1 MHIPPLPD
9 LVPEINKERQND
21 YPKEGP
27 QGKFLLH
34 TVNWLKQA
42 ITYSGIIALITV
54 VSSAF
59 FLVNAEEGKT
69 KKIGDCLGNCYVIV
83 ELLLVGSIIAF
94 IALKIFFK
102 LRGS

>member
-1 MHIPPLPD
+1 MHISPLPD
-9 LVPEINKERQND
+9 LVPELNRERQND
-21 YPKEGP
+21 YPKEAP

-34 TVNWLKQA
+34 TVDWLKQA

-59 FLVNAEEGKT
+59 FLVNAEDGKT
-69 KKIGDCLGNCYVIV
+69 KIGDCLGNCYVIV